1 MSQAFYRQVRATRFG
16 ACLGTSLLLLGIFSG
31 PTALADPA
39 PQQPNET
46 DPAETALSPADLAND
61 EESDDE
67 AQQLPP
73 GHPSVDGQGETA
85 GPGSGAPQQSP
96 MGSLSQSAAVAP
108 GTVEVHVVDN
118 ANQPVAGASVDL
130 QIHRESVAEG
140 NAERHETAITDSSGT
155 VRFGQLS
162 SDSAVSYRLLLD
174 SNAAHYGLPPFQLTA
189 QRGVAVTLHRLDTVR
204 DIAKALVAFDSMV
217 FVEPRDNV
225 FQFDVVYRVYNVSQS
240 VWVPDEVQ
248 VKLPSDRQA
257 VTAQT
262 SGEDVQVQVSPLGV
276 RLVGAVTPGQH
287 QLSYTFQVPRHNTST
302 ASFEVG
308 LPPNVMQ
315 ARVGVASSRSTELS
329 VDGFQEARA
338 SASQSGQRLLVA
350 GQTFGQRKRIPAE
363 LRFEIRGLPT
373 LGSGRIVAAAVAS
386 SLALLGLLYAVYRNR
401 KSNQDAPKVFLQEH
415 ARVRLLKEL
424 ADLEQAKVTG
434 SVGPRTYEDT
444 RTTLVEAL
452 VRLEPLAD

>member
-1 MSQAFYRQVRATRFG
+1 MNQAFHRPTHAARVRACFG
-16 ACLGTSLLLLGIFSG
+16 TCLSLLGVLIG
-31 PTALADPA
+31 PTALADSA
-39 PQQPNET
+39 AQQPNEANL
-46 DPAETALSPADLAND
+46 AESALSPADLAND
-61 EESDDE
+61 DESDEE

-73 GHPSVDGQGETA
+73 GHPSVNVQGEAA

-96 MGSLSQSAAVAP
+96 LGSLSQTTAVAP
-108 GTVEVHVVDN
+108 GIVEVHVVDS
-118 ANQPVAGASVDL
+118 ANQPVPGTSVVL

-140 NAERHETAITDSSGT
+140 NAERQQTAVTDGSGMT
-155 VRFGQLS
+155 RFAQLS

-174 SNAAHYGLPPFQLTA
+174 SNAVHYGLPPFQLTA
-189 QRGVAVTLHRLDTVR
+189 QRGVVVTLRRLDTVR
-204 DIAKALVAFDSMV
+204 DIGKALVAFESMI
-217 FVEPRDNV
+217 FVEPRDSV
-225 FQFDVVYRVYNVSQS
+225 FQFDIVYRVYNVGQS

-248 VKLPSDRQA
+248 VNLPSDRQA
-257 VTAQT
+257 VTAQA

-287 QLSYTFQVPRHNTST
+287 QLSFTFQVPRHNTST

-308 LPPNVMQ
+308 LPPHVMQ

-329 VDGFQEARA
+329 VDGFQEARP

-350 GQTFGQRKRIPAE
+350 AQTFDQRTRSPAE

-373 LGSGRIVAAAVAS
+373 LGSGRIVAAVVAS
-386 SLALLGLLYAVYRNR
+386 SLALLGLLYAVYRYR
-401 KSNQDAPKVFLQEH
+401 WSNQDAPKVLQDH
-415 ARVRLLKEL
+415 ARTRLLKEI
-424 ADLEQAKVTG
+424 ADLEQAKSTG

-452 VRLEPLAD
+452 VRLEPAAE